1 MPDKYH
7 TGTKDEHF
15 DLVSVLYH
23 ALQSAACCETYLSD
37 AEQAGD
43 SASAVSWMPKGLLSV
58 RDFTQFFQEVKSQ
71 NQNLAERAKQLL
83 AQRTEQLVA
92 H

>member
-1 MPDKYH
+1 MSDKYH

-15 DLVSVLYH
+15 NLISVLYH
-23 ALQSAACCETYLSD
+23 ALKCSACCETYIQD

-43 SASAVSWMPKGLLSV
+43 RELV
-58 RDFTQFFQEVKSQ
+58 QFFQNIKQE
-71 NQNLAERAKQLL
+71 NQNTAERVKQLL
-83 AQRTEQLVA
+83 AKRTEQLVA

>member
-7 TGTKDEHF
+7 TGTNDEHF
-15 DLVSVLYH
+15 NLVSVLYH
-23 ALQSAACCETYLSD
+23 ALQGAACCETYLND

-43 SASAVSWMPKGLLSV
+43 
-58 RDFTQFFQEVKSQ
+58 RDLTQFFQDVKKQ

>member
-1 MPDKYH
+1 MPDKYR
-7 TGTKDEHF
+7 TGTSDEHF
-15 DLVSVLYH
+15 NLISVLYH
-23 ALQSAACCETYLSD
+23 ALQCCACCETYLND

-43 SASAVSWMPKGLLSV
+43 
-58 RDFTQFFQEVKSQ
+58 RDLTQFFQDVKKQ
-71 NQNLAERAKQLL
+71 NQNTAERAKQLL

>member
-1 MPDKYH
+1 MPDKFN

-15 DLVSVLYH
+15 NLISVLYH
-23 ALQSAACCETYLSD
+23 SLQCSACCEKYIED
-37 AEQAGD
+37 AQQAGD
-43 SASAVSWMPKGLLSV
+43 RELS
-58 RDFTQFFQEVKSQ
+58 QFFQKIKEQ
-71 NQNLAERAKQLL
+71 NQNVAQQAKQLL

>member
-15 DLVSVLYH
+15 NLISVLYH
-23 ALQSAACCETYLSD
+23 ALKCTACCETYIND

-43 SASAVSWMPKGLLSV
+43 GELV
-58 RDFTQFFQEVKSQ
+58 QFFQNIKQE
-71 NQNLAERAKQLL
+71 NQKTAERAKDLL
-83 AQRTEQLVA
+83 ARRTEQLVA
-92 H
+92 R

>member
-7 TGTKDEHF
+7 TGTQDEHF
-15 DLVSVLYH
+15 NLISVLYH
-23 ALQSAACCETYLSD
+23 ALQCAACCDKYIED

-43 SASAVSWMPKGLLSV
+43 RELA
-58 RDFTQFFQEVKSQ
+58 QFFQQIKEQ
-71 NQNLAERAKQLL
+71 NQNVAERAKQLL
-83 AQRTEQLVA
+83 SKRTEQLVA